1 MLKPGGYKMFL
12 PKRSGRKG
20 RAAEGTGLYPVVHI
34 ANSLKDYR
42 KELVLKEIES
52 LNELRGIRLAFQKVL
67 KEDMALK
74 EKLDTFNDVFTSVGD
89 AAGQFTVVKDGITD
103 KVGRVQQQVNGLKA
117 SSVQVQD
124 CFSEIQDT
132 FAGFEEAIEDIK
144 KIMKQIVK
152 IADQTNILALNA
164 AIEAAKA
171 GEHGKGFAVVA
182 GEVKSLADEI
192 KGLAGM
198 VDTGLGSVE
207 HGTGKMNESITAS
220 NMAMT
225 QSMENV
231 DRTYHMFDEIITA
244 AGSAEAVQEQIKGTV
259 YSSQERLREFKQL
272 FADTEAQYNEVVK
285 HIDRANELNT
295 TKSSMFEDMDNMLEQ
310 IIPVVDGLEINN

>member
-1 MLKPGGYKMFL
+1 MFL
-12 PKRSGRKG
+12 SKRKDMQDK
-20 RAAEGTGLYPVVHI
+20 AAGDDKLYPVIHI
-34 ANSLKDYR
+34 AENLKDYR
-42 KELVLKEIES
+42 EELVLKEVES

-74 EKLDTFNDVFTSVGD
+74 EKLDTFNDVFISVGN
-89 AAGQFTVVKDGITD
+89 ASGQFAAVKDGITD
-103 KVGRVQQQVNGLKA
+103 KVGEVQQQVSGLKA
-117 SSVQVQD
+117 SSVQVQE

-132 FAGFEEAIEDIK
+132 FASFQESIEDIK
-144 KIMKQIVK
+144 KSMKQIVK

-192 KGLAGM
+192 KGLAGL

-207 HGTGKMNESITAS
+207 QGTGRMSESITAS

-231 DRTYHMFDEIITA
+231 DKTYKMFDEIITA
-244 AGSAEAVQEQIKGTV
+244 AGSAETVQENIKGTV
-259 YSSQERLREFKQL
+259 YESQEKLREFKQL
-272 FADTEAQYNEVVK
+272 FADTEEQYNEVVE
-285 HIDRANELNT
+285 HIDKASELNT
-295 TKSSMFEDMDNMLEQ
+295 TKSKVFEDMDNMITQ
-310 IIPVVDGLEINN
+310 IIPVVDEM